1 MMACLGRVWRDRSGV
16 TAIEYG
22 IIAALVG
29 VAIIG
34 GATLLG
40 GEVNDVFDG
49 SAATIEQSVGGGD
62 AES

>member
-1 MMACLGRVWRDRSGV
+1 MTARLIRLWRDRRGV

-40 GEVNDVFDG
+40 GEVDEVFED
-49 SAATIEQSVGGGD
+49 SATTIDESVNGD
-62 AES
+62 DA

>member
-1 MMACLGRVWRDRSGV
+1 MTARLIRLWRDRAGV

-40 GEVNDVFDG
+40 GEVNDVFEG
-49 SAATIEQSVGGGD
+49 SSATIDESVNGD
-62 AES
+62 GT